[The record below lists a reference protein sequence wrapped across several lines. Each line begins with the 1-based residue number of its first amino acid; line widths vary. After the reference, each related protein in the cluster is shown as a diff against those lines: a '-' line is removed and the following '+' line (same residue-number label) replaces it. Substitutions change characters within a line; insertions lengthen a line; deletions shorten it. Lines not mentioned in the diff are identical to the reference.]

1 MNRRNWIARTGATM
15 AAGAV
20 AATLPTAQAATARS
34 AQATRPA
41 QPAASMAVEA
51 VQMPAWTGADSAREP
66 LAPGDMVSRSQE
78 VHTAAGAALVLRM
91 PEGSIVRLG
100 EKTQLSVQRL
110 EVDTAS
116 GRTAVRSQLKLLE
129 GFFRF
134 ATSSVAKAAGSREI
148 EVSLRTATVGIRGT
162 DFWSM
167 TDAAHDAVCL
177 FEGKVAVAS
186 QEQGE
191 MSLEKPTAFWARFF
205 ERPMQ
210 PVGNA
215 TPDQLAT
222 FLNSTE
228 IKPGRGIA
236 IPDGVW
242 RVVALRTSN
251 SREALQLAG
260 RLRAAGYPARLRG
273 AGSGTSLVVI
283 EQLATQED
291 AQFVLDRIASVQG
304 VQGAVGRA

>member
-15 AAGAV
+15 VAGAT
-20 AATLPTAQAATARS
+20 AATLPAAQAATPRS
-34 AQATRPA
+34 ASRGPLAR
-41 QPAASMAVEA
+41 MAVEA
-51 VQMPAWTGADSAREP
+51 VQMPAWTGTDDAREP
-66 LAPGDMVSRSQE
+66 LAPGDAVSRSQE

-91 PEGSIVRLG
+91 PEGSIIRLG
-100 EKTQLSVQRL
+100 EKTLLSVQRL
-110 EVDTAS
+110 EVDTAT

-134 ATSSVAKAAGSREI
+134 ATSSVAKAAGAREI

-167 TDAAHDAVCL
+167 TDAAHDAVCI

-186 QEQGE
+186 QDQGE
-191 MSLEKPTAFWARFF
+191 LSLDKPTAFWARFF
-205 ERPMQ
+205 EKPVQ

-228 IKPGRGIA
+228 IKPGRGVA
-236 IPDGVW
+236 ITDGAW
-242 RVVALRTSN
+242 RVVALRTAN
-251 SREALQLAG
+251 SREALQVAG

-273 AGSGTSLVVI
+273 AGTGSSLVVI

-291 AQFVLDRIASVQG
+291 AQFVLERIASVQG
-304 VQGAVGRA
+304 VQGTVSRA

>member
-1 MNRRNWIARTGATM
+1 
-15 AAGAV
+15 
-20 AATLPTAQAATARS
+20 
-34 AQATRPA
+34 
-41 QPAASMAVEA
+41 
-51 VQMPAWTGADSAREP
+51 MPAWTGADGAREP
-66 LAPGDMVSRSQE
+66 LAPGDSVSRSQE

-100 EKTQLSVQRL
+100 EKTQLSVQRM
-110 EVDTAS
+110 EVDTRT
-116 GRTAVRSQLKLLE
+116 GRTAVRSQLKLVE

-134 ATSSVAKAAGSREI
+134 ATSAVAKAAGAREI
-148 EVSLRTATVGIRGT
+148 DVTLRTATVGIRGT

-167 TDAAHDAVCL
+167 TDAAHDAVCV
-177 FEGKVAVAS
+177 FEGRVAVAS

-191 MSLEKPTAFWARFF
+191 MSLDKPTAFWARFF
-205 ERPMQ
+205 DKPVQ

-222 FLNSTE
+222 FLGSTE
-228 IKPGRGIA
+228 IKPGRGVAIA
-236 IPDGVW
+236 DGAW
-242 RVVALRTSN
+242 RVEALRTSN

-273 AGSGTSLVVI
+273 AGTGSSLVVI

-291 AQFVLDRIASVQG
+291 AQFVLERIAPVQG
-304 VQGAVGRA
+304 VQGSVGRA